1 MTDIETIFPTCYRYY
16 PELSSC
22 KFERPESVPEQLAVA
37 VEEGSCPAFV
47 PGLARVESALHR
59 LQQCSDEAVSHVP
72 ELSLNPLLELLE
84 VDWSPLLALLV
95 GKEIEPQ
102 QEKQLLLFW
111 RRPYDGELCQCV
123 ATSNDLLA
131 LKIVVEKLQ
140 PETVAAEQGC
150 PVGEIDRTLQ
160 RAVNKGLLLQPK
172 STLCRQADDFTIP
185 ENTPE
190 KFLCAEA
197 FTLQWHITHRCDL
210 HCQHCYDRSRRDDV
224 GLQQGLDVL
233 DQMRA
238 FCREHHVYG
247 QVSFSGGNPFLHP
260 DFYPLYQAAYER
272 NLNAAILGN
281 PVSEEQLDRL
291 LQIDKPVFYQV
302 SLEGLQEHNDQIRG
316 AGNFAAVFDF
326 LDLLKKKRIYSMV
339 MLTLTQANM
348 PQVLP
353 LAEQLR
359 DRVDLFTFNRLSMV
373 GEGASLESPRPEDY
387 RLFVAEYL
395 QAQRNNPVL
404 ALKDSLLNIE
414 RQNQQQGLFGGCTG
428 FGCGAAF
435 NFASLLPDGQVHA
448 CRKFPSPIGDMQ
460 QQSLRDIYYSTA
472 AKSYRQGCKECDGC
486 QLRANCGGCLAVAY
500 GFGLDPLAQK
510 DPACFIDSS
519 QPQLLNA

>member
-1 MTDIETIFPTCYRYY
+1 MTDIYKIFPISRDYF
-16 PELSSC
+16 PELDS
-22 KFERPESVPEQLAVA
+22 FLGEEADALPERLSVLAG
-37 VEEGSCPAFV
+37 EGRCPGFL
-47 PGLARVESALHR
+47 PDLARVELTLYR
-59 LQQCSDEAVSHVP
+59 LRLEDNEATPSVS
-72 ELSLNPLLELLE
+72 ELSLNSRLELLE
-84 VDWSPLLALLV
+84 VNWSPLLALLV

-102 QEKQLLLFW
+102 AEKQFLLFW
-111 RRPYDGELCQCV
+111 RRPDDGGLCQCV
-123 ATSNDLLA
+123 ATANDLLA
-131 LKIVVEKLQ
+131 LKIVVENLP
-140 PETVAAEQGC
+140 PESVAAEQGC
-150 PVGEIDRTLQ
+150 PAGDIDRILQ
-160 RAVNKGLLLQPK
+160 RAVSKGLLLQPQSK
-172 STLCRQADDFTIP
+172 LRRQDDDFTIP

-210 HCQHCYDRSRRDDV
+210 HCKHCYDRSRRDDV

-247 QVSFSGGNPFLHP
+247 QVSFSGGNPFMHP
-260 DFYPLYQAAYER
+260 DFFVLYRAACER

-281 PVSEEQLDRL
+281 PVSEEQLDGL

-316 AGNFAAVFDF
+316 KGNFASVFEF
-326 LDLLKKKRIYSMV
+326 LDLLKKKQIYSMV

-373 GEGASLESPRPEDY
+373 GEGASLESPRPADY
-387 RLFVAEYL
+387 RTFVAEYL
-395 QAQRNNPVL
+395 QAQRNNPAM

-414 RQNQQQGLFGGCTG
+414 REKQQQGLFGGCTG

-435 NFASLLPDGQVHA
+435 NFVSLLPDGQVHA
-448 CRKFPSPIGDMQ
+448 CRKFPSLIGDMK
-460 QQSLRDIYYSTA
+460 QQSLQDIYYSAA
-472 AKSYRQGCKECDGC
+472 AKAYRQGCKECDGC
-486 QLRANCGGCLAVAY
+486 RLRANCGGCLAVAY
-500 GFGLDPLAQK
+500 GYGLDPLRQK
-510 DPACFIDSS
+510 DPACFID
-519 QPQLLNA
+519 P